1 MEILPPKHKL
11 VKFLEHNDFFLWQ
24 YYGNE
29 FLSKIQTWIFR
40 SRIRVVIKF
49 LRKAKLNPRMILD
62 VGCGP
67 MFISYALVNNEVSE
81 YIGVDIMSAD
91 RLKKYR
97 DAMNN
102 MGVKKLQVIRVDAE
116 LLPFRSSIFDF
127 ALALDVLEHLSEP
140 RKAAVEIYKVIKDDG
155 MVAVSLPLENLFQRL
170 CRVGFILMRIFGDP
184 ILKRAKRIS
193 ITRTP
198 DYHYVGNVK
207 SYGEMLRMLRELFNP
222 FHIRYTPIGFHK
234 SINVNAV
241 HILKKKS

>member
-1 MEILPPKHKL
+1 MDYLKKNREKYK
-11 VKFLEHNDFFLWQ
+11 V
-24 YYGNE
+24 
-29 FLSKIQTWIFR
+29 
-40 SRIRVVIKF
+40 
-49 LRKAKLNPRMILD
+49 ILD
-62 VGCGP
+62 IGCGP
-67 MFISYALVNNEVSE
+67 MFVSYSINRLLNSE
-81 YIGVDIMSAD
+81 YIGIDIMPVEK
-91 RLKKYR
+91 LKKYR
-97 DAMNN
+97 DAM
-102 MGVKKLQVIRVDAE
+102 VSVCAKSVEVIRASAE
-116 LLPFRSSIFDF
+116 SLPFRNNTFDF
-127 ALALDVLEHLSEP
+127 ALALDVLEHLRKP
-140 RKAAVEIYKVIKDDG
+140 REALMEIYRVIKVNS